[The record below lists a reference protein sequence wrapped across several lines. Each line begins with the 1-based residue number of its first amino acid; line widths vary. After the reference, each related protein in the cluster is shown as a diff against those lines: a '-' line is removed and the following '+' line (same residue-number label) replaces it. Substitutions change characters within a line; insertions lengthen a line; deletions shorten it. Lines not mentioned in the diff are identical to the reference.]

1 MVKMSDMLESVGLRG
16 RRVGRV
22 SSPLSYTQCV
32 VWDGV
37 YFVFVTSRIA
47 KDRPTFYE
55 KKRNKQKKIL

>member
-16 RRVGRV
+16 RRVGGV
-22 SSPLSYTQCV
+22 SPPLSYTQCV
-32 VWDGV
+32 VWDGA